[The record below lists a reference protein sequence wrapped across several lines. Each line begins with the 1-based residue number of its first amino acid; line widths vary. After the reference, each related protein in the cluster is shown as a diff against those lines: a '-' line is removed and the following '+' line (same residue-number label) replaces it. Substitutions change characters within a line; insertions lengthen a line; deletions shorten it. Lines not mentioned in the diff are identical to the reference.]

1 MGMKGWQQFWR
12 QLSLFGLLALA
23 LTGCGKEELSA
34 LKPSGPVAAMQY
46 DLMKLSS
53 ADRKSVV

>member
-23 LTGCGKEELSA
+23 LTGCGKDELST
-34 LKPSGPVAAMQY
+34 LKPSGPVAAMQF

-53 ADRKSVV
+53 